1 MHEGETEKEREGENM
16 DGYGWG
22 GGPGK
27 KQVIDKGQTT
37 TQNLVFGA

>member
-22 GGPGK
+22 EGLGK